1 MIKKEF
7 RAYKRAYFF
16 ASIIIGFFYRVKV
29 RGREN
34 IPSGAALIC
43 ANHSSWADP
52 FLIAFAVKN
61 REHLHMMAKKE
72 IFDKKIIGSIL
83 RSIGTFPVNRG
94 GSDIEAVRTTMR
106 YLKNGEKVVIFPEG
120 TRRRGD
126 NEVEAKSGA
135 VRIAEKTGSPIL
147 PVYIPR
153 RKKTFGTV
161 YLIIGKPYYIN
172 SQNQKLTTA
181 DYTMISSDLMEQIN
195 RLGTGGKGQSADN
208 NG

>member
-7 RAYKRAYFF
+7 RAYKRAYFI
-16 ASIIIGFFYRVKV
+16 ASIIVGLFYRLKV

-52 FLIAFAVKN
+52 FLIAFALKN

-72 IFDKKIIGSIL
+72 LFQKRFVGSIL
-83 RSIGTFPVNRG
+83 RSIGTFPVDRG
-94 GSDIEAVRTTMR
+94 GSDIAAIRTTMK
-106 YLKNGEKVVIFPEG
+106 YLKKGEKIVIFPEG
-120 TRRRGD
+120 TRSIND
-126 NEVEAKSGA
+126 KENDAKNGA
-135 VRIAEKTGSPIL
+135 VRIAEKTCTPIL

-161 YLIIGKPYYIN
+161 DLVIGKPYYIN
-172 SQNQKLTTA
+172 TGNQKLTNT
-181 DYTMISSDLMEQIN
+181 DYSVISNELMERIN
-195 RLGTGGKGQSADN
+195 MLGQGRKRQK
-208 NG
+208 